1 MRVALLISF
10 AAIAQLTACT
20 QSAKPANP
28 QTDDDKA
35 LYALGMMLSQNIQSF
50 EFTPQE
56 LEMVKA
62 GLGDGAS
69 QAVEFKPEE
78 MEAHVPRLQELQRT
92 RMEAAMEREKKSGAE
107 HLEKAAAEAGAE
119 KTASGMVYKT
129 VTEGTGASPTA
140 EDSVTV
146 HYEGKLVNGKVFD
159 SSRER
164 GEPVTFPLNGVISCW
179 TEGVQKMKVGGTAKL
194 VCPPELAYGDRGNP
208 PQMPGGA
215 TLTFDVE
222 LLDIVKGEPAAG
234 AE

>member
-1 MRVALLISF
+1 LISL
-10 AAIAQLTACT
+10 AAVAQLTACT

-35 LYALGMMLSQNIQSF
+35 LYALGMMLSQNIQTF
-50 EFTPQE
+50 EFTPKE

-62 GLGDGAS
+62 GLADGAS
-69 QAVEFKPEE
+69 QTVEFNPEE

-92 RMEAAMEREKKSGAE
+92 RIAAAAEREKKTGAE
-107 HLEKAAAEAGAE
+107 YVEKAAGETGAE

-129 VTEGTGASPTA
+129 VTEGTGASPAA

-146 HYEGKLVNGKVFD
+146 HYEGKLVDGKVFD

-179 TEGVQKMKVGGTAKL
+179 TEGVQKMKVGGTAQL
-194 VCPPELAYGDRGNP
+194 VCPSDLAYGDEGRP
-208 PQMPGGA
+208 PQIPGGS

-222 LLDIVKGEPAAG
+222 LLDIVKADPAAG